1 MPNAWT
7 DFTLSTGSMIEI
19 LVVLLLIAYLASIPI
34 LLLAIL
40 YAVKAGFNEVIRGLQ
55 TIADQGDIDRKVGM

>member
-1 MPNAWT
+1 
-7 DFTLSTGSMIEI
+7 MIET
-19 LVVLLLIAYLASIPI
+19 LVVLLSIAYLASIPI